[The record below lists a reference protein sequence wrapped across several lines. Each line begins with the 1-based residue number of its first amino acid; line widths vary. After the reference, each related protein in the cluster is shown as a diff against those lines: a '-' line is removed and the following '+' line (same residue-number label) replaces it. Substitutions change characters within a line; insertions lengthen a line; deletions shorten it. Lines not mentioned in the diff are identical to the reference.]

1 MPETQGYDVRAE
13 LVQALMKQVEED
25 QYPSTTML
33 NMLEKLMTPDE
44 VPAYAEA
51 LLERV
56 RSERYPSTSMLQRLQ
71 KLI

>member
-13 LVQALMKQVEED
+13 LVQTLMKQVEED

-56 RSERYPSTSMLQRLQ
+56 RSERYPSTSMMQRLQ